1 MTGDHATR
9 PLSHARPGPSSRL
22 PEWGADAGEAERAHG
37 ASRTRGGEARRGSR
51 WQGRVL
57 RQGVGRAGAPHSE
70 PGRRGAG
77 PARREEPSP
86 VTRATCGRQFRGSRN
101 LDSAGGGCRR
111 GEAARAGTTVC
122 KAWH

>member
-9 PLSHARPGPSSRL
+9 PLSHAHPGPSSRL

-37 ASRTRGGEARRGSR
+37 ASRTRGGEARRGSP

-86 VTRATCGRQFRGSRN
+86 VTSGDVRAAVPRESESRQRGRR
-101 LDSAGGGCRR
+101 LP
-111 GEAARAGTTVC
+111 
-122 KAWH
+122 